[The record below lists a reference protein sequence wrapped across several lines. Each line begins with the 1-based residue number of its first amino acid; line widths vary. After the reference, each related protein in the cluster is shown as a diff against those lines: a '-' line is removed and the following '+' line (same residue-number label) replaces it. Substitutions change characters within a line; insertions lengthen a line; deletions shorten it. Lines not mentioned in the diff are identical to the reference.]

1 MDLMSYID
9 KGGVIVYILI
19 LLNIIGFT
27 IILWKFFTLP
37 RKNKILINITNKINT
52 NNSIPAQ
59 IEYEVKKLEAGLTV
73 IKNIAIISPLL
84 GLLGTVIGVYIS
96 FEEITAKGLGDP
108 TIFSNGIGIAL
119 ITTIAG
125 IIVAIPHQIAYNH
138 FIAMIDKIELKA
150 KKEIVG
156 NNYDLSHSSYKDP
169 VYEEVQYDDPKDI
182 LETLSN
188 LENDIQTELS
198 KIKSL
203 YQ

>member
-19 LLNIIGFT
+19 FLNIIGFT

-37 RKNKILINITNKINT
+37 RKNKIIENIKNKLNTNKSIN
-52 NNSIPAQ
+52 AQ
-59 IEYEVKKLEAGLTV
+59 IEYEVQKLEAGLTT
-73 IKNIAIISPLL
+73 IKNIATISPLL

-138 FIAMIDKIELKA
+138 FISMLDNIELRA
-150 KKEIVG
+150 KKELVG
-156 NNYDLSHSSYKDP
+156 NN
-169 VYEEVQYDDPKDI
+169 
-182 LETLSN
+182 
-188 LENDIQTELS
+188 
-198 KIKSL
+198 
-203 YQ
+203 

>member
-27 IILWKFFTLP
+27 IILWKFFTLY
-37 RKNKILINITNKINT
+37 KTDKIVLDIENKIDR
-52 NNSIPAQ
+52 NSSVLAQ
-59 IEYEVKKLEAGLTV
+59 IEYEVKKLESGLTT
-73 IKNIAIISPLL
+73 IKNIASVSPLL

-138 FIAMIDKIELKA
+138 FISVIDKIELKA
-150 KKEIVG
+150 KKELVG
-156 NNYDLSHSSYKDP
+156 NN
-169 VYEEVQYDDPKDI
+169 
-182 LETLSN
+182 
-188 LENDIQTELS
+188 
-198 KIKSL
+198 
-203 YQ
+203 

>member
-9 KGGVIVYILI
+9 KGGAIVYILI
-19 LLNIIGFT
+19 ALNIIGFT

-37 RKNKILINITNKINT
+37 RKNAIISKIKSHVTI
-52 NNSIPAQ
+52 NSIPAQ
-59 IEYEVKKLEAGLTV
+59 IEYEVKKLESGLTI
-73 IKNIAIISPLL
+73 IKNIAIVSPLL

-150 KKEIVG
+150 KKELVG
-156 NNYDLSHSSYKDP
+156 NN
-169 VYEEVQYDDPKDI
+169 
-182 LETLSN
+182 
-188 LENDIQTELS
+188 
-198 KIKSL
+198 
-203 YQ
+203 